1 MIDVTDFE
9 MEEVVGKYFRLSLVG
24 RWDDNSFQNRK
35 LTDHLVK
42 PFKVV
47 AIDDTEV
54 ITIAFDDPEDQRR
67 YEESLSNYGHTYIFD
82 YCDIQD
88 GIFVEVVNAN
98 EAEALVAQIAAL
110 FKNGYTMEIR
120 NGHQTLML
128 DSLDD
133 LKQAAGNI
141 HVDSFRAQLDALNAE
156 HERAVKALKVKYGM

>member
-9 MEEVVGKYFRLSLVG
+9 MEEVIGKYFRLSLVG
-24 RWDDNSFQNRK
+24 RWDDSYQNRK
-35 LTDHLVK
+35 LTDHLIK

-54 ITIAFDDPEDQRR
+54 ITIAFDDPEDQNR
-67 YEESLSNYGHTYIFD
+67 YEIARSNYGHTYIFD

-88 GIFVEVVNAN
+88 GVFVEVVNAN
-98 EAEALVAQIAAL
+98 DASAFVAQIDAL

-120 NGHQTLML
+120 NGRQTLML
-128 DSLDD
+128 DSLDE
-133 LKQAAGNI
+133 LKQAASDI
-141 HVDSFRAQLDALNAE
+141 YVDTFRAQLNALDAE